1 MNNEVGR
8 SGSGQPSIEI
18 FDITIME
25 PMVTFTDLWITA
37 VCLYALVK
45 LIKLNKQGKV
55 HQYMRWYFGIMAL
68 ATFLGGVLGHA
79 FQYAVGLEWK
89 LPGWLI
95 SMLAVMAVERASIM
109 HAQPVINDKF
119 GKFLEVANVV
129 ELLTFAVITFYTLN
143 FFFIQV
149 HSAYGLGL
157 IVLPLHFLVYWRTRN
172 EGSRIFFLS
181 VIFATLAAF
190 FYTSEIGLHTWFN
203 HLDLAHTVMA
213 ISMYFFY
220 RGSLKLEVLK
230 PDDIREEKGTFG
242 DAVRDALSGLK
253 MNLRGKPV
261 GPNK

>member
-1 MNNEVGR
+1 MDNER
-8 SGSGQPSIEI
+8 FQSDSGQPSIEI

-37 VCLYALVK
+37 VCLFALFK
-45 LIKLNKQGKV
+45 LIKLNKKGKV

-95 SMLAVMAVERASIM
+95 SMLAVMAIERASIM
-109 HAQPVINDKF
+109 HAQPVINKKF

-157 IVLPLHFLVYWRTRN
+157 VVLPLHFLVYWRTRN
-172 EGSRIFFLS
+172 EGSRIFFLT

-213 ISMYFFY
+213 LSMYFFY
-220 RGSLKLEVLK
+220 RGARKLEVLK
-230 PDDIREEKGTFG
+230 PEDIKENKGSFG
-242 DAVRDALSGLK
+242 DAVRDAFKGFKTST
-253 MNLRGKPV
+253 
-261 GPNK
+261 